1 MAAAGSADSD
11 HDPDRD
17 LDLDRPAHDRD
28 ELVALLEEYL
38 LGETP
43 SLTGQQLADE
53 VGIPY
58 DEARLRWRSLG
69 FAEVGPDVPAFTHA
83 DLEALRQT
91 QHLIDLGVVEGE
103 DQQALVRSLGRS
115 FARLADWQMGLL
127 ARAVDPEHTSLEDLG
142 ALLDQVTPTVER
154 LQAYVWRRHTLL
166 AASRLA
172 LTRDRADAAERD
184 DPVDDDPVDDDTG
197 SVDDVVEEELDDA
210 TTLGV
215 GFADI
220 VGYTKSSRSLSRR
233 ELTRLVD
240 GFEGRTLEIAVAHGG
255 RIIKT
260 IGDEVLFVA
269 DSPGDLAR
277 IGLELVEQRDADDD
291 FPELRVGLAWGPT
304 LARLGDVYG
313 PTVNIASR
321 LTSSARPGTVL
332 ADRALADRLGDDD
345 ALTLRRVPRVSVRG
359 YRKLEPW
366 AVRRA

>member
-1 MAAAGSADSD
+1 M
-11 HDPDRD
+11 
-17 LDLDRPAHDRD
+17 
-28 ELVALLEEYL
+28 ALLEEYL
-38 LGETP
+38 LGEQP
-43 SLTGQQLADE
+43 SLTGRQLADA

-127 ARAVDPEHTSLEDLG
+127 ARAVDPDHTSLQDLA
-142 ALLDQVTPTVER
+142 ALLDQVTPTVES

-166 AASRLA
+166 AASRIA
-172 LTRDRADAAERD
+172 LTRSRAEEHD
-184 DPVDDDPVDDDTG
+184 DPEEAAGEVDELDG
-197 SVDDVVEEELDDA
+197 EEPDDA

-220 VGYTKSSRSLSRR
+220 VGYTRSSRSLSRR

-240 GFEGRTLEIAVAHGG
+240 DFEGRTLEIAVAHGG

-260 IGDEVLFVA
+260 IGDEVLLVA

-277 IGLELVEQRDADDD
+277 IGLELVEQREADDD

-313 PTVNIASR
+313 PTVNLASR
-321 LTSSARPGTVL
+321 LTSTARPGTVL
-332 ADRALADRLGDDD
+332 ADRALADLLADDEQL
-345 ALTLRRVPRVSVRG
+345 ALRRVPRTSVRG
-359 YRKLEPW
+359 YRRLEPW

>member
-1 MAAAGSADSD
+1 M
-11 HDPDRD
+11 
-17 LDLDRPAHDRD
+17 
-28 ELVALLEEYL
+28 ALLEQYL
-38 LGETP
+38 LGEPP

-58 DEARLRWRSLG
+58 EEARLRWRSLG
-69 FAEVGPDVPAFTHA
+69 FAEVGPEVPAFTHA

-127 ARAVDPEHTSLEDLG
+127 ARAVDPDRASLHDL
-142 ALLDQVTPTVER
+142 AELLDQVTPTVES

-166 AASRLA
+166 AASRIA
-172 LTRDRADAAERD
+172 LTRSRTDE
-184 DPVDDDPVDDDTG
+184 DDDPGEAARAVDE
-197 SVDDVVEEELDDA
+197 VDGEEPDDA
-210 TTLGV
+210 TMLGV

-220 VGYTKSSRSLSRR
+220 VGYTRSSRSLSRR

-240 GFEGRTLEIAVAHGG
+240 DFEGRTLEIAIAHGG

-260 IGDEVLFVA
+260 IGDEVLLVA
-269 DSPGDLAR
+269 DTPHDLAR
-277 IGLELVEQRDADDD
+277 IGLELVEQRDSDDD

-332 ADRALADRLGDDD
+332 ADRALADRLADDEEL
-345 ALTLRRVPRVSVRG
+345 ALRRVPRLSVRG

>member
-1 MAAAGSADSD
+1 MTAAGSD
-11 HDPDRD
+11 DR
-17 LDLDRPAHDRD
+17 DLDRPARDRD

-83 DLEALRQT
+83 DLDALRQT
-91 QHLIDLGVVEGE
+91 QNLIDLGVVEGE

-172 LTRDRADAAERD
+172 LTRDRADQAERD
-184 DPVDDDPVDDDTG
+184 GPADDDTG

-220 VGYTKSSRSLSRR
+220 VGYTTSSRSLSRR
-233 ELTRLVD
+233 KLTRLVD

-269 DSPGDLAR
+269 DNPGDLAR
-277 IGLELVEQRDADDD
+277 IGLELVEQRDGDDD

-321 LTSSARPGTVL
+321 LTSTARPGTVL